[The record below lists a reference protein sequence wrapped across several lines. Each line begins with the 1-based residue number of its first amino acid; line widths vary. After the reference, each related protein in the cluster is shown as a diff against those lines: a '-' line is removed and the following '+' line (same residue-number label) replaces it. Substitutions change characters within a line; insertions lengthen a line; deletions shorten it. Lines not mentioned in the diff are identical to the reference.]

1 MSVEQ
6 ATYHSSDGRVALAIS
21 NMVVQVLRE
30 HTGRGPSKSRTHL
43 HDNLI
48 SVVVEHTLTRAE
60 HTLVANGNAEIV
72 LSARKALQET
82 MREDLVAGVEA
93 LTGRTVSAFFSDNSI
108 DPDIA
113 LESFLLAPQVAPPP
127 G

>member
-1 MSVEQ
+1 MAVAQS
-6 ATYHSSDGRVALAIS
+6 TYHTGDGRVALAIS

-43 HDNLI
+43 NDNLI

-60 HTLVANGNAEIV
+60 RTLVANGNTEIV

-93 LTGRTVSAFFSDNSI
+93 LTGRTVSAFFSDSSI

-113 LESFLLAPQVAPPP
+113 LESFLLAPPLEAPAR
-127 G
+127 

>member
-1 MSVEQ
+1 MSITQ
-6 ATYHSSDGRVALAIS
+6 STYDTSDGRLALAIS

-43 HDNLI
+43 NDDLV

-60 HTLVANGNAEIV
+60 RTLVANGNTEIV

-82 MREDLVAGVEA
+82 MRADLVAGVEA

-113 LESFLLAPQVAPPP
+113 LESFLLAP
-127 G
+127 

>member
-1 MSVEQ
+1 MSVGLP
-6 ATYHSSDGRVALAIS
+6 TYHSSDGRVALAIS

-43 HDNLI
+43 NDNLI

-60 HTLVANGNAEIV
+60 HTLVANGNTEIV

-113 LESFLLAPQVAPPP
+113 LESFLLAPQVDRPP

>member
-1 MSVEQ
+1 MAVAQS
-6 ATYHSSDGRVALAIS
+6 TYHIGDGRVALAIS

-43 HDNLI
+43 NDNLI

-60 HTLVANGNAEIV
+60 RTLVANGNTEIV

-93 LTGRTVSAFFSDNSI
+93 LTGRTVSAFFSDSSI

-113 LESFLLAPQVAPPP
+113 LESYLLAPPLEAPAR
-127 G
+127 